1 MMDAASWELYE
12 AIRDGC
18 CRIAIVILMQT
29 DDDGEFKTHST
40 SKDAF
45 ERVWF
50 DPSMQSN
57 RVIELPRLREEYLEQ
72 MLLHNAPDYYKSYKE
87 EIKKMKPIEK
97 DERDIS
103 EVEKA

>member
-50 DPSMQSN
+50 DSSM
-57 RVIELPRLREEYLEQ
+57 
-72 MLLHNAPDYYKSYKE
+72 
-87 EIKKMKPIEK
+87 
-97 DERDIS
+97 
-103 EVEKA
+103 